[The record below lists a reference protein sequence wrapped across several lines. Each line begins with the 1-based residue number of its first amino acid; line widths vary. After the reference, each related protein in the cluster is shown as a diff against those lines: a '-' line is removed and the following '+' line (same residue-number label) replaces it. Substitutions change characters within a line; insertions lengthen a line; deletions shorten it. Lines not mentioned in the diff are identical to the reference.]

1 MKLLNHLKT
10 ILFIGLIALSCSSNK
25 ERQASSESMNSP
37 SDTVSASEEIVVVR
51 PEEGIFAGE
60 YLIGDGNTYIVPVG
74 ETFEMRDGT
83 GKASDVFYFQ
93 GKESDTISVYS
104 NKSKSVTFK
113 MNPDHKTGKYYAD
126 GEELPVELVG
136 PVPEE

>member
-25 ERQASSESMNSP
+25 EQQASSESIDSP
-37 SDTVSASEEIVVVR
+37 SDTVPASEEVAVAQ
-51 PEEGIFAGE
+51 PEEGTFVGE

-93 GKESDTISVYS
+93 GKESDTLSVYS
-104 NKSKSVTFK
+104 NNNKSIIFK
-113 MNPDHKTGKYYAD
+113 MNPNHKTGKYYAD
-126 GEELPVELVG
+126 NEELPVEQVG